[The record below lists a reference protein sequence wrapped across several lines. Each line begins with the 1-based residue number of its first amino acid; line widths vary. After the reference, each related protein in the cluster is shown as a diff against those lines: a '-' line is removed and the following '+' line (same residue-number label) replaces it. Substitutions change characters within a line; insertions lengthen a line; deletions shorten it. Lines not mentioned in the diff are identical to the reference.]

1 MQTEIN
7 AHDERLIREATDY
20 PYQEWPEVMEIYYK
34 CETEEGRKQ
43 VNHILSTLYHL
54 DEASNGML

>member
-7 AHDERLIREATDY
+7 AHDERLIREAMDY
-20 PYQEWPEVMEIYYK
+20 PYQEWPEVMKIYYK

-43 VNHILSTLYHL
+43 VNRILSTLYHL
-54 DEASNGML
+54 DEATIGML

>member
-7 AHDERLIREATDY
+7 AHDQRLVTEAMSY
-20 PYQEWPEVMEIYYK
+20 PYQEWPEVMQICCK
-34 CETEEGRKQ
+34 CETEEGRRMVKD
-43 VNHILSTLYHL
+43 IASRLYHL

>member
-7 AHDERLIREATDY
+7 AHDERLIREAMDY
-20 PYQEWPEVMEIYYK
+20 AYQEWPEVMKIYYK

>member
-1 MQTEIN
+1 M
-7 AHDERLIREATDY
+7 DY
-20 PYQEWPEVMEIYYK
+20 PYQEWPEVMKIYYK

>member
-20 PYQEWPEVMEIYYK
+20 PYQEWPEVMKIYYM

-43 VNHILSTLYHL
+43 VDHILSTLYHL